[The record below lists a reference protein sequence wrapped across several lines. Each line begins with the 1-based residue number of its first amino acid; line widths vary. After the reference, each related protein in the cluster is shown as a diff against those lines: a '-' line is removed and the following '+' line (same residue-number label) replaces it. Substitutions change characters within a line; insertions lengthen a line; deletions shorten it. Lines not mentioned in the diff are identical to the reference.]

1 MSFPPKQEGQL
12 PHVYAIKLYFLCG
25 FAFFFLLIQTFVH
38 FLTKL
43 QVTTLLLNHFWSA
56 STVKSLCAIIM
67 YLQGLVLVI
76 FNDYYN
82 NVTHSQHKTWLKI
95 NILVNKYSENI
106 FHTWNVLLY
115 IYRIYTRCFLAFK
128 TFLKMVMKEKE
139 PFDHI
144 TNLYSKFY
152 TKQFLSA
159 IRQF

>member
-106 FHTWNVLLY
+106 FPYMKCAAIHIQN
-115 IYRIYTRCFLAFK
+115 IYKMLSSFK
-128 TFLKMVMKEKE
+128 NIFKNGNEGERAL
-139 PFDHI
+139 
-144 TNLYSKFY
+144 
-152 TKQFLSA
+152 
-159 IRQF
+159 

>member
-1 MSFPPKQEGQL
+1 MLFIRVHLSISRTVFEENSCVLSPKTRRTTPTCICNKTVFFVWFCL
-12 PHVYAIKLYFLCG
+12 F
-25 FAFFFLLIQTFVH
+25 FFFLLIQTFVH

-106 FHTWNVLLY
+106 FPYMKCAAIHIQN
-115 IYRIYTRCFLAFK
+115 IY
-128 TFLKMVMKEKE
+128 KM
-139 PFDHI
+139 
-144 TNLYSKFY
+144 
-152 TKQFLSA
+152 LSS
-159 IRQF
+159 F